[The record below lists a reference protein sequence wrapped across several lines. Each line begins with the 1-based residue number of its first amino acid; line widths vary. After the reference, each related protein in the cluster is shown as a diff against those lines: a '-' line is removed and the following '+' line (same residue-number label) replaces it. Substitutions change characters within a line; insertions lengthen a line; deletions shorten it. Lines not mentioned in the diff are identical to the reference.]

1 MHVVVVMCVL
11 CGCEVITDMT
21 KLCVHVFTTSS
32 DAENY
37 CHQVET
43 TWCEA
48 VTKMQLVIVCTPCE
62 GKATV
67 EWTYNEV
74 TLNETSA
81 QLTFPP
87 DKVVMSASGCY
98 RCSCQGSNGE
108 AAFAVEMRSAGV
120 CSTNHMLI
128 LHRQQ
133 AHTHKVTNTLTS
145 TISCHLTC
153 LCTSL

>member
-98 RCSCQGSNGE
+98 RCSCQGSNSD
-108 AAFAVEMRSAGV
+108 AAFDVEMRSAGV
-120 CSTNHMLI
+120 YYVVLYLETPSRDGSMGVGRVCGAKLML
-128 LHRQQ
+128 Q
-133 AHTHKVTNTLTS
+133 AYT
-145 TISCHLTC
+145 
-153 LCTSL
+153 

>member
-1 MHVVVVMCVL
+1 M
-11 CGCEVITDMT
+11 
-21 KLCVHVFTTSS
+21 FTTPS
-32 DAENY
+32 DPENY
-37 CHQVET
+37 CHEKGTV
-43 TWCEA
+43 WCEA
-48 VTKMQLVIVCTPCE
+48 VTQMQLVVVCTPCE

-81 QLTFPP
+81 QLTLPP

-120 CSTNHMLI
+120 CSTNHMLV
-128 LHRQQ
+128 LH
-133 AHTHKVTNTLTS
+133 ATTS
-145 TISCHLTC
+145 THSQSHKHIDIHYLLSSDL
-153 LCTSL
+153 LVYVSLNRETVSVGTE